1 MQSTKLKAIYEKKY
15 FEKPILLN
23 VTAKVII
30 IVIAIE
36 SKKTNINRLIN
47 FLSI

>member
-1 MQSTKLKAIYEKKY
+1 MEQAINQAKSHLYKNI
-15 FEKPILLN
+15 FENPILLN

-36 SKKTNINRLIN
+36 SKK
-47 FLSI
+47 